1 MHVTAGVF
9 WSVAAVSTFLTDF
22 EHTYEVLSPVEGEPQ
37 HAFSFHTGD
46 LSVPIKKEHA
56 RMSVY
61 KIYGWID
68 RLEWEREKERS
79 LGAEA

>member
-1 MHVTAGVF
+1 M
-9 WSVAAVSTFLTDF
+9 
-22 EHTYEVLSPVEGEPQ
+22 EGEPQ